1 MTIIS
6 TPQTGPAGGRPAPAP
21 SAGRSRAHRTWVSRA
36 RTSRT
41 RASRAGTRA
50 GRRGNTGFVLACL
63 LPALVLFAVF
73 MVIPTVNVFRM
84 SLYTWSGFSPEMHF
98 VGLDNF
104 TKLFDD
110 AQFLRAFQN
119 TVALL
124 VVVTVVT
131 MGMGLLLAA
140 VMTRQRLRGRNVY
153 RFILYVPSVLSVVV
167 IAAIFSAVFDQQNG
181 LLNGTLKLL
190 SLDGLQQVWLGN
202 QRLVIYSIAIAMIW
216 QSVGYYMVLYMSS
229 MASIPEEL
237 YESSAIDGAS
247 ASRQF
252 FQITLPLI
260 WQNLRTTL
268 TFFVMSAVNLSF
280 VLVRAMTGGGPDGA
294 SEVLLNYMYKQA
306 YTNSSYG
313 YGMAIGVVIFAFSFL
328 LSLLVSRAT
337 RREPLQF

>member
-1 MTIIS
+1 MPRGRPVTITIS
-6 TPQTGPAGGRPAPAP
+6 TPPTGATDHEPVPAP
-21 SAGRSRAHRTWVSRA
+21 STGRPRRGGA
-36 RTSRT
+36 RS
-41 RASRAGTRA
+41 GT
-50 GRRGNTGFVLACL
+50 GRRGNGGFVLACL
-63 LPALVLFAVF
+63 LPALVLFVVF
-73 MVIPTVNVFRM
+73 MVVPTVNVFRM
-84 SLYTWSGFSPEMHF
+84 SLYTWSGFSPDMRF
-98 VGLDNF
+98 VGLANF
-104 TKLFDD
+104 TRLFDD
-110 AQFLRAFQN
+110 DQFLRAFQN

-140 VMTRQRLRGRNVY
+140 IMTRQRLCGRNAY

-167 IAAIFSAVFDQQNG
+167 IAAIFSAVFDQENG
-181 LLNGTLKLL
+181 LLNGTLRLL

-202 QRLVIYSIAIAMIW
+202 QRLVIYSIAIAMVW

-237 YESSAIDGAS
+237 YESSAMDGAS
-247 ASRQF
+247 AGRQF